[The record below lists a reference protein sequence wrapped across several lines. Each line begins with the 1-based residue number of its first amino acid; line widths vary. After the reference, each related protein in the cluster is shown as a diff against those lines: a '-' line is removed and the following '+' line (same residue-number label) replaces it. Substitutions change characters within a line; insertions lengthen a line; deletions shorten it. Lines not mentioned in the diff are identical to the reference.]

1 MHLKQII
8 PILLITISCLAQGA
22 QNTDITG
29 QPNFIIIYTDDMGY
43 ADAGPYGN
51 PLIKTPS
58 IDLLAQTGQAWTNFY
73 ASAPVC
79 TPSRGALLTGKLP
92 VRTGLYGD
100 NMAVFF
106 PGSKRG
112 MPHSEK
118 TIAEV
123 FQDHQYATGMFGKW
137 HLGDA
142 KTYYPTRHGF
152 DEWIGIPYSND
163 MDWEV
168 DGINLSNIFTPPQ
181 DAAEKYRQVYP
192 KVRKQIFNPDINDW
206 QVPLIFSQRQLNGS
220 FNDIELER
228 PANQNL
234 ITQRYTR
241 ESVRFMHESVKA
253 KKPFFLYLS
262 HSMPHVPLFRSPKFE
277 GKSQR
282 GIYGDVIEEID
293 WSVGEIL
300 TAVKELAIDKN
311 TYIVFTSDNGPWLNF
326 GDHAGS
332 AKPLRNGK
340 ATTFEGGMRVMTLF
354 SGPGIEHGVINDLGM
369 QTDLY
374 ATFSQ
379 LAGFEKS
386 RTVTDSLDL
395 SATLKHHKASPR
407 SFVPFYSGSE
417 LRAFRLKDHKIHY
430 ITQGAYGLPPERKVH
445 DSPMLI
451 DLINDIGETIDISEK
466 DPTIAAK
473 IMQYATEFQ
482 RSMPVKPS
490 ILDSQFSE

>member
-1 MHLKQII
+1 MHFKQII
-8 PILLITISCLAQGA
+8 FIGLIAITSLAQSEQTTGTA
-22 QNTDITG
+22 G

-43 ADAGPYGN
+43 SDAGPYGD
-51 PLIKTPS
+51 PLITTPS
-58 IDLLAQTGQAWTNFY
+58 IDLLAVTGQTWTNFY
-73 ASAPVC
+73 ASASVC

-100 NMAVFF
+100 DVAVFY
-106 PGSKRG
+106 PDSKKG
-112 MPHSEK
+112 IPHVEK

-123 FQDHQYATGMFGKW
+123 FQDNKYATGMFGKW

-152 DEWIGIPYSND
+152 DEWLGIPYSND

-181 DAAEKYRQVYP
+181 EAAGKYRQVYP
-192 KVRKQIFNPDINDW
+192 KIQKQIFNPDINDW
-206 QVPLIFSQRQLNGS
+206 QVPLIYSRRKSDGS
-220 FNDIELER
+220 FSDIELER

-241 ESVRFMHESVKA
+241 ESVRFIHKSVKA
-253 KKPFFLYLS
+253 KKPFFLYLA
-262 HSMPHVPLFRSPKFE
+262 HSMPHVPLFRSPKFA

-300 TAVKELAIDKN
+300 TALKKLAIDKN
-311 TYIVFTSDNGPWLNF
+311 TYIVFTSDNGPWLTF

-354 SGPGIEHGVINDLGM
+354 SGPGIEHGVIKGLGM

-386 RTVTDSLDL
+386 KITTDSFDL
-395 SATLKHHKASPR
+395 SATLKRQESSPR
-407 SFVPFYSGSE
+407 LFVPFYSGSE

-430 ITQGAYGLPPERKVH
+430 ITQGAYGMAPERKVH
-445 DSPMLI
+445 DSPILI
-451 DLINDIGETIDISEK
+451 DLINDIGETTDISEK
-466 DPTIAAK
+466 YPTITAK
-473 IMQYATEFQ
+473 IAQYAKEFQ
-482 RSMPVKPS
+482 QSLTVKPS
-490 ILDSQFSE
+490 IVDRQFSE